1 MKLEP
6 RNKLLTQAKFL
17 ARRFEPMDMTKVLNI
32 IFMLEVENDS
42 VFFKGVEKKISDLC
56 CELFSKHHAKTV
68 VVWFNGGPP
77 NNPEWFEGS
86 LYQFVVDRIM
96 LAITKTRVGVVIRQ
110 LKIIVEKTK

>member
-1 MKLEP
+1 MKLET

-17 ARRFEPMDMTKVLNI
+17 ARRFEPLDMTKVLDI
-32 IFMLEVENDS
+32 IYLLEVENDS
-42 VFFKGVEKKISDLC
+42 VFFKGTEKKVSDLC

-96 LAITKTRVGVVIRQ
+96 LAITKTRVGAVIRQ
-110 LKIIVEKTK
+110 LKITVAKTT